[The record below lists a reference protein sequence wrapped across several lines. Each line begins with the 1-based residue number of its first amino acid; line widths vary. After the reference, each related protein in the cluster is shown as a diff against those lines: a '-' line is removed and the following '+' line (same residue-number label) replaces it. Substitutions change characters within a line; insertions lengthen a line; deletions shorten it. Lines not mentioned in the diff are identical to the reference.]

1 MKRFLADYIFPV
13 SGPPIKN
20 GVILVDDDGLI
31 NTIDDE
37 SSSGSKLFRDVET
50 VRINGA
56 IVPGFI
62 NAHCHLELSHL
73 HNKIPKQQGLIDFI
87 KNVQQHRHANEGDIL
102 KHAAAADKTM
112 YENGIVAVGDVC
124 NSSVTAGI
132 KQKSKLYYH
141 SFVEVFGF
149 IPEKAQEL
157 LDKAISIKE
166 DYANLPVSITP
177 HSPYSVS
184 RELFKLLKKYAE
196 KGPNLITIHNQETE
210 EENKLYRYK
219 TGSFLDL
226 YAHFGTD
233 ISFFK
238 PQARNSLQS
247 IIPMLTDKEP
257 ILMVHNTYTSLK
269 DIYFAKRFE
278 RNISWCFCPGANLYI
293 ENRLP
298 KIELFLNHNFHIT
311 LGTDSLASNTEL
323 SILSELKH
331 IATHFP
337 EIPFWKT
344 LPWATIN
351 GAKYFGL
358 DDVLGTLEPGKKP
371 GLNVISNMNGMILTP
386 ESTVS
391 RLI

>member
-13 SGPPIKN
+13 YGPPIKN

-31 NTIDDE
+31 NMVNDE
-37 SSSGSKLFRDVET
+37 SSLGNRLFRDVET
-50 VRINGA
+50 TRINGA

-62 NAHCHLELSHL
+62 NTHCHLELSHL
-73 HNKIPKQQGLIDFI
+73 HHKIPQHRGLIDFI
-87 KNVQQHRHANEGDIL
+87 KNVQQNRHAPEAEIL
-102 KHAAAADKTM
+102 EHAGAADKTM
-112 YENGIVAVGDVC
+112 YKNGIVAVGDVC
-124 NSSVTAGI
+124 NSALTSSV
-132 KQKSKLYYH
+132 KRNSKLYYH

-149 IPEKAQEL
+149 VPDKAREHINR
-157 LDKAISIKE
+157 AISIKE
-166 DYANLPVSITP
+166 EYGDLPVSITP

-196 KGPNLITIHNQETE
+196 KCSNLVSVHNQETE
-210 EENKLYRYK
+210 EENKFYRYK
-219 TGSFLDL
+219 TGDFLDL

-247 IIPMLTDKEP
+247 VIPLLTDKEP
-257 ILMVHNTYTSLK
+257 ILLVHNTYTSLK
-269 DIYFAKRFE
+269 DIYFVKRFE

-298 KIELFLNHNFHIT
+298 KIELFLNHNFNIT

-331 IATHFP
+331 IAAHFP
-337 EIPFWKT
+337 HIPFWKT

-351 GAKYFGL
+351 GAKYLGL
-358 DDVLGTLEPGKKP
+358 DDTLGTLEPGKKP
-371 GLNVISNMNGMILTP
+371 GLNVITHMNDMELTP
-386 ESTVS
+386 ESTIS